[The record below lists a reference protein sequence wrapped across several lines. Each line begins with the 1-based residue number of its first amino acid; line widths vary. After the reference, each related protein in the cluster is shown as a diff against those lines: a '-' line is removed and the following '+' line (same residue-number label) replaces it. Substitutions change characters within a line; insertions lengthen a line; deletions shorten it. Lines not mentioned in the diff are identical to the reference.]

1 MLHQP
6 VPLYPCAVRSGLV
19 RAVVAA
25 LVLALVTYVAST
37 ALLDAWHRS
46 QEVETSGPPR
56 LPDLLYNAP
65 ESVATTER
73 RGPVGPVAAVF
84 AGTRVLDGL
93 VGDLDDPWIAVS
105 SRTGDY
111 RAISGPDLPAATPG
125 GVAVSSDGEL
135 VAWAG
140 DDELVVHETVTGG
153 NRVLQAPGITAVGAF
168 APDDARLLVQ
178 AGELRVVDVLAD
190 AQVSALGEVPDR
202 AVAQAVWHPD
212 GTTISLVDGRL
223 VEIDVASGRRT
234 SSPVGVSADAQLAWS
249 PAGDRLVSLQEIS
262 GAQRLQIWERGPE
275 GRVSTGGPA
284 PAEGIALKHLLGFTD
299 DGSVAVAALALESGT
314 ITRVFEVPVD
324 DAGSVAEI
332 GQLPGPGDN
341 WVGAETL
348 EVAADALRGGT
359 ASFDEPRWPWSHL
372 AKLSSSLILALF
384 ALGMYLTRPP
394 RYRRRR
400 RRRPEV

>member
-1 MLHQP
+1 M
-6 VPLYPCAVRSGLV
+6 

-25 LVLALVTYVAST
+25 LVLAMVTYIAST
-37 ALLDAWHRS
+37 TLLDAWYSS
-46 QEVETSGPPR
+46 QEVETSGPAR

-93 VGDLDDPWIAVS
+93 VGDLDHPWIVVS

-111 RAISGPDLPAATPG
+111 RAISGPDLPAAGPDA
-125 GVAVSSDGEL
+125 VAVSSDGEL

-140 DDELVVHETVTGG
+140 DDELVVHETVTGE
-153 NRVLQAPGITAVGAF
+153 NRVLAAPGITAVGAF
-168 APDDARLLVQ
+168 APDDTRLLVQ

-190 AQVSALGEVPDR
+190 VQVSALGEVPDR
-202 AVAQAVWHPD
+202 AVRRAAWHPD
-212 GTTISLVDGRL
+212 GTAISLVDGRL

-234 SSPVGVSADAQLAWS
+234 PSQVAVSAGAQLAWS
-249 PAGDRLVSLQEIS
+249 PAGDRLVSLQEVS
-262 GAQRLQIWERGPE
+262 GAQRLQLWERGPD
-275 GRVSTGGPA
+275 GRVTPAGTA

-299 DGSVAVAALALESGT
+299 GGSVAAAGLALESGP
-314 ITRVFEVPVD
+314 IARVFEVPVD
-324 DAGSVAEI
+324 GAGSVAEI

-359 ASFDEPRWPWSHL
+359 APFEEPTWPWSHL
-372 AKLSSSLILALF
+372 AKLSSSLVLALF

-394 RYRRRR
+394 GYRRRR
-400 RRRPEV
+400 R